1 MDETQNLPRRARDDR
16 VVRAPSRPA
25 GTSRE
30 PRPVGSDIPSRVL
43 SDSERDRLARL
54 LALVPPPNR
63 WAFEHRHAPLL
74 CALGVLDPPDEGY
87 AHAARRRFADPA
99 QTRDRTLALLI
110 DLQRETRAA
119 PKRVPSPARPRPL
132 EITRP
137 RRPVARPGWAAA
149 LRRAVLIRSVGDVR
163 RRGEGP
169 DQAAS

>member
-25 GTSRE
+25 ATSRE
-30 PRPVGSDIPSRVL
+30 PRPVGSDIPSCVL

-54 LALVPPPNR
+54 LALVPPPHR

-87 AHAARRRFADPA
+87 ARAARRRFADPA
-99 QTRDRTLALLI
+99 ETRDRTLAFLI

-119 PKRVPSPARPRPL
+119 PKASRRLPGLDRWRSRVRVDP
-132 EITRP
+132 
-137 RRPVARPGWAAA
+137 WDA
-149 LRRAVLIRSVGDVR
+149 LDGLL
-163 RRGEGP
+163 P
-169 DQAAS
+169 